1 MLKIET
7 KNAPAPLG
15 PYSQAVV
22 SGGMVYVAMQL
33 PISPK
38 AEDPVVESEAEVE
51 VQTRQVL
58 ENVQAIVE
66 AANSS
71 MAQVAKVTLYLTD
84 LTDGKTVNPIY
95 QEYFSKSDV
104 LPARSLIEVTSLP
117 FGYKIAVDV
126 MAVIKG

>member
-22 SGGMVYVAMQL
+22 SGGVVYVAMQL
-33 PISPK
+33 PISPE
-38 AEDPVVESEAEVE
+38 AENPAIESEAEIE
-51 VQTRQVL
+51 AQTRQVFD
-58 ENVQAIVE
+58 NIQAIVE

-71 MAQVAKVTLYLTD
+71 IAQIVKVTVYLTD
-84 LTDGKTVNPIY
+84 LMDGKAVNPIY
-95 QEYFSKSDV
+95 QEYFSNGDV
-104 LPARSLIEVTSLP
+104 LPARSLVGVTALP

-126 MAVIKG
+126 TAVIEN